1 MRVAP
6 AAAFRTISAGAVAI
20 ALLGD
25 QPMIWLGYAGL
36 SGAIVFSVALVAL
49 VMGMPSA
56 MIVRLAIETAVLLL
70 GAAMMAS
77 VFFNVLRR
85 RRH

>member
-1 MRVAP
+1 
-6 AAAFRTISAGAVAI
+6 
-20 ALLGD
+20 
-25 QPMIWLGYAGL
+25 MIWLGYAGL